1 MLQAGLECQ
10 ATEGIMPCAGL
21 AYLVRSQVVGK
32 DKLHAC
38 CMTCSF
44 FDAACTDTLVERSG
58 GVNAKLLKRRQHIEE
73 LNRVQSL
80 LGKLQVSQ
88 HDRYTSAHC
97 TA

>member
-1 MLQAGLECQ
+1 MLQAGLKYQ
-10 ATEGIMPCAGL
+10 AAEGIHAMCWACLPCEEPICCQG
-21 AYLVRSQVVGK
+21 Q
-32 DKLHAC
+32 LHAS

-44 FDAACTDTLVERSG
+44 CDAACTDTLVDRSG

-88 HDRYTSAHC
+88 HDRYTVLA
-97 TA
+97 